1 MRGVQPHRPGQSVG
15 RLLAAFAA
23 NPGLIGIGLDE
34 DTAVLIDREGTLE
47 VLGSNMVT
55 IVDGRDT
62 ISDYF
67 EREEGDILT
76 ITQSSL
82 HVLGPERRF
91 DLNTRRAIG
100 LGGN

>member
-1 MRGVQPHRPGQSVG
+1 M
-15 RLLAAFAA
+15 
-23 NPGLIGIGLDE
+23 IGIGLDE

-67 EREEGDILT
+67 EREDGEVLT
-76 ITQSSL
+76 ITNSSL
-82 HVLGPERRF
+82 HVLSGGRRF
-91 DLNTRRAIG
+91 DVNARRIIEMVA
-100 LGGN
+100 